1 MVPLTVVVLDVLA
14 EDSPK
19 MAFAVRNHLADAL

>member
-1 MVPLTVVVLDVLA
+1 MAGNVK

-19 MAFAVRNHLADAL
+19 MAFAAVEKVINDDCLES